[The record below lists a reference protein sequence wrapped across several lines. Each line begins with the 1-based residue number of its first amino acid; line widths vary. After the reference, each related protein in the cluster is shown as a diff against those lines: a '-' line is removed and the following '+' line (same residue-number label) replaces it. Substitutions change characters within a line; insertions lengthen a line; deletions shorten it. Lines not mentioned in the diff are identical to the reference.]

1 METHK
6 VRRLPVVD
14 KGKLVGVVTLDRIVG
29 VGPSPA
35 TSLSVWEINYLL
47 AKMKVRE
54 VMQKDVVSVGPDVS
68 VEQALARAQAMK
80 VGAAPVVEDGK
91 VVGII
96 TTNDFMLKLLNPALG
111 IGKLNKYPR
120 LQVSLG
126 NDQLPIFLGTLT
138 HPLDRASDSFEQSVV
153 NPNVH
158 VFLTCSPSG
167 PSWGRTDRSLFWEI
181 NSPEV
186 RSLATG
192 SHGGTIVPSCWRT
205 KQNTPEFRNT
215 VDDELPVGSRAVA
228 SSRSVPG
235 SLAVSV
241 GGGRLM
247 DGSSDGATID
257 ATRRLRDTSEA
268 IYRARMSLAQGLCR
282 NVLALAGRWPS
293 FGGSGSS
300 RSRS

>member
-1 METHK
+1 MKVKDIMTWNVITVSGDTPIMEARRIMETHK

-111 IGKLNKYPR
+111 IGKPGSRLNISNANKPKNVR
-120 LQVSLG
+120 EVMEIVEKMGLNIVALHTLPAVEDTVNGLSLHVDADDPKALIKELEAKG
-126 NDQLPIFLGTLT
+126 YK
-138 HPLDRASDSFEQSVV
+138 SSVV
-153 NPNVH
+153 
-158 VFLTCSPSG
+158 
-167 PSWGRTDRSLFWEI
+167 
-181 NSPEV
+181 
-186 RSLATG
+186 
-192 SHGGTIVPSCWRT
+192 
-205 KQNTPEFRNT
+205 
-215 VDDELPVGSRAVA
+215 
-228 SSRSVPG
+228 
-235 SLAVSV
+235 
-241 GGGRLM
+241 
-247 DGSSDGATID
+247 
-257 ATRRLRDTSEA
+257 
-268 IYRARMSLAQGLCR
+268 AR
-282 NVLALAGRWPS
+282 
-293 FGGSGSS
+293 
-300 RSRS
+300 

>member
-1 METHK
+1 MKVKDIMTWNVITVSGDTPIMEARKIMETHK

-111 IGKLNKYPR
+111 IGKPGSRLNISNANKPKNVR
-120 LQVSLG
+120 EVMEIVEKMGLNIVALHTLPAVEDTVNGLSLHVDADDPKALIKELEAKG
-126 NDQLPIFLGTLT
+126 YK
-138 HPLDRASDSFEQSVV
+138 SSVV
-153 NPNVH
+153 
-158 VFLTCSPSG
+158 
-167 PSWGRTDRSLFWEI
+167 
-181 NSPEV
+181 
-186 RSLATG
+186 
-192 SHGGTIVPSCWRT
+192 
-205 KQNTPEFRNT
+205 
-215 VDDELPVGSRAVA
+215 
-228 SSRSVPG
+228 
-235 SLAVSV
+235 
-241 GGGRLM
+241 
-247 DGSSDGATID
+247 
-257 ATRRLRDTSEA
+257 
-268 IYRARMSLAQGLCR
+268 AR
-282 NVLALAGRWPS
+282 
-293 FGGSGSS
+293 
-300 RSRS
+300 

>member
-1 METHK
+1 MKVKDIMTWNVITVSGDTPIMEARKIMETHK

-111 IGKLNKYPR
+111 IGKP
-120 LQVSLG
+120 
-126 NDQLPIFLGTLT
+126 
-138 HPLDRASDSFEQSVV
+138 
-153 NPNVH
+153 
-158 VFLTCSPSG
+158 
-167 PSWGRTDRSLFWEI
+167 
-181 NSPEV
+181 
-186 RSLATG
+186 
-192 SHGGTIVPSCWRT
+192 
-205 KQNTPEFRNT
+205 
-215 VDDELPVGSRAVA
+215 GSRLNISNANKPKNVREIMEIVEKMGLNIVALHTLPAVEDTTN
-228 SSRSVPG
+228 G
-235 SLAVSV
+235 LSLHV
-241 GGGRLM
+241 
-247 DGSSDGATID
+247 D
-257 ATRRLRDTSEA
+257 ADDPKALIKELEA
-268 IYRARMSLAQGLCR
+268 KGYKAGIVAR
-282 NVLALAGRWPS
+282 
-293 FGGSGSS
+293 
-300 RSRS
+300 

>member
-1 METHK
+1 MKVKDIMTWNVITVSGDTPIMEARKIMETHK

-111 IGKLNKYPR
+111 IGKP
-120 LQVSLG
+120 
-126 NDQLPIFLGTLT
+126 
-138 HPLDRASDSFEQSVV
+138 
-153 NPNVH
+153 
-158 VFLTCSPSG
+158 
-167 PSWGRTDRSLFWEI
+167 
-181 NSPEV
+181 
-186 RSLATG
+186 
-192 SHGGTIVPSCWRT
+192 
-205 KQNTPEFRNT
+205 
-215 VDDELPVGSRAVA
+215 GSRLNISNANKPKNVREIMEIVEKMGLNIVA
-228 SSRSVPG
+228 LHTVPAAEDITNG
-235 SLAVSV
+235 LSLHV
-241 GGGRLM
+241 
-247 DGSSDGATID
+247 D
-257 ATRRLRDTSEA
+257 ADDPKALIKDLEA
-268 IYRARMSLAQGLCR
+268 KGYKCGIVAR
-282 NVLALAGRWPS
+282 
-293 FGGSGSS
+293 
-300 RSRS
+300 

>member
-1 METHK
+1 MKVKDIMTWNVITVSGDTPIMEARKIMETHK

-111 IGKLNKYPR
+111 IGKP
-120 LQVSLG
+120 
-126 NDQLPIFLGTLT
+126 
-138 HPLDRASDSFEQSVV
+138 
-153 NPNVH
+153 
-158 VFLTCSPSG
+158 
-167 PSWGRTDRSLFWEI
+167 
-181 NSPEV
+181 
-186 RSLATG
+186 
-192 SHGGTIVPSCWRT
+192 
-205 KQNTPEFRNT
+205 
-215 VDDELPVGSRAVA
+215 GSRLNISNANKPKNIREIMEILEKMGLNIVA
-228 SSRSVPG
+228 LHTVPAAEDVTNG
-235 SLAVSV
+235 LSLHV
-241 GGGRLM
+241 
-247 DGSSDGATID
+247 D
-257 ATRRLRDTSEA
+257 ADDPKALIKELEA
-268 IYRARMSLAQGLCR
+268 KGYKAGIVAR
-282 NVLALAGRWPS
+282 
-293 FGGSGSS
+293 
-300 RSRS
+300 

>member
-1 METHK
+1 MKVKDIMTWNVITVSGDTPIMEARKIMETHK

-111 IGKLNKYPR
+111 IGKP
-120 LQVSLG
+120 
-126 NDQLPIFLGTLT
+126 
-138 HPLDRASDSFEQSVV
+138 
-153 NPNVH
+153 
-158 VFLTCSPSG
+158 
-167 PSWGRTDRSLFWEI
+167 
-181 NSPEV
+181 
-186 RSLATG
+186 
-192 SHGGTIVPSCWRT
+192 
-205 KQNTPEFRNT
+205 
-215 VDDELPVGSRAVA
+215 GSRLNISNANKPKNVREIMEILEKMGLNIVA
-228 SSRSVPG
+228 LHTVPAAEDVTNG
-235 SLAVSV
+235 LSLHV
-241 GGGRLM
+241 
-247 DGSSDGATID
+247 D
-257 ATRRLRDTSEA
+257 ADDPKALIKELEA
-268 IYRARMSLAQGLCR
+268 KGYKAGIVAR
-282 NVLALAGRWPS
+282 
-293 FGGSGSS
+293 
-300 RSRS
+300 

>member
-1 METHK
+1 MKVRDIMTWNVITVSGDTPIMEARKIMETHK

-111 IGKLNKYPR
+111 IGKP
-120 LQVSLG
+120 
-126 NDQLPIFLGTLT
+126 
-138 HPLDRASDSFEQSVV
+138 
-153 NPNVH
+153 
-158 VFLTCSPSG
+158 
-167 PSWGRTDRSLFWEI
+167 
-181 NSPEV
+181 
-186 RSLATG
+186 
-192 SHGGTIVPSCWRT
+192 
-205 KQNTPEFRNT
+205 
-215 VDDELPVGSRAVA
+215 GSRLNISNANKPKNVREIMEIVEKMGLNIVALHTLPAVEDTV
-228 SSRSVPG
+228 SG
-235 SLAVSV
+235 LSLHV
-241 GGGRLM
+241 
-247 DGSSDGATID
+247 D
-257 ATRRLRDTSEA
+257 ADDPKALIKELEA
-268 IYRARMSLAQGLCR
+268 KGYKAGIVAR
-282 NVLALAGRWPS
+282 
-293 FGGSGSS
+293 
-300 RSRS
+300 

>member
-1 METHK
+1 MKVKDIMTWNVITVSSYTPIMEARKIMETHK

-111 IGKLNKYPR
+111 IGKP
-120 LQVSLG
+120 
-126 NDQLPIFLGTLT
+126 
-138 HPLDRASDSFEQSVV
+138 
-153 NPNVH
+153 
-158 VFLTCSPSG
+158 
-167 PSWGRTDRSLFWEI
+167 
-181 NSPEV
+181 
-186 RSLATG
+186 
-192 SHGGTIVPSCWRT
+192 
-205 KQNTPEFRNT
+205 
-215 VDDELPVGSRAVA
+215 GSRLNISNANKPKNVREIMEIVEKMGLNIVA
-228 SSRSVPG
+228 LHTVPAAEDTTNG
-235 SLAVSV
+235 LSLHV
-241 GGGRLM
+241 
-247 DGSSDGATID
+247 D
-257 ATRRLRDTSEA
+257 ADDPKALIKELEA
-268 IYRARMSLAQGLCR
+268 KGYKSGIVAR
-282 NVLALAGRWPS
+282 
-293 FGGSGSS
+293 
-300 RSRS
+300 

>member
-1 METHK
+1 MKVRDIMTWNVITVSSDTPIMEARKIMETHR

-111 IGKLNKYPR
+111 IGKP
-120 LQVSLG
+120 
-126 NDQLPIFLGTLT
+126 
-138 HPLDRASDSFEQSVV
+138 
-153 NPNVH
+153 
-158 VFLTCSPSG
+158 
-167 PSWGRTDRSLFWEI
+167 
-181 NSPEV
+181 
-186 RSLATG
+186 
-192 SHGGTIVPSCWRT
+192 
-205 KQNTPEFRNT
+205 
-215 VDDELPVGSRAVA
+215 GSRLNISNANKPKNVREIMEILEKMGLNIVA
-228 SSRSVPG
+228 LHTVPAAEDTTNG
-235 SLAVSV
+235 LSLHV
-241 GGGRLM
+241 
-247 DGSSDGATID
+247 D
-257 ATRRLRDTSEA
+257 ADDPKALIKELEA
-268 IYRARMSLAQGLCR
+268 RGYKSGIVAR
-282 NVLALAGRWPS
+282 
-293 FGGSGSS
+293 
-300 RSRS
+300 